1 MKKILVVSHG
11 AALGGSPISGL
22 NIGRH
27 IDKNQFEVIYAFGEE
42 REIFDIAKKEGFKV
56 FFVPKRS
63 YLTIWDY
70 AKIICREKIDIVH
83 LNTLTSYYKYPAMAA
98 WLCRKKI
105 VWFVRENPEEKRC
118 VRLGKYINA
127 LADRI
132 VTVSLDTAKKMF
144 YANHAKLCTIYNGI
158 DLKFKKIEG
167 RERLCEELGLS
178 AREKYILCVAS
189 LEERKGV
196 KDLVRA
202 FLSSLPKLQGY
213 KLLIVGEDRTKEQRY
228 FLELKELAKDSSEVI
243 FYGKSQ
249 KIQQLLSLSELFVL
263 PSYWEGMARVILE
276 AMACGLP
283 VVASDAGG
291 NREQVMD
298 GVNGFLFPPRDI
310 QALST
315 ALEKAILGGRT
326 QLLGENSREL
336 LEKNFDIKE
345 TTKKIENL
353 YKAL

>member
-1 MKKILVVSHG
+1 M
-11 AALGGSPISGL
+11 
-22 NIGRH
+22 
-27 IDKNQFEVIYAFGEE
+27 
-42 REIFDIAKKEGFKV
+42 
-56 FFVPKRS
+56 
-63 YLTIWDY
+63 
-70 AKIICREKIDIVH
+70 
-83 LNTLTSYYKYPAMAA
+83 
-98 WLCRKKI
+98 
-105 VWFVRENPEEKRC
+105 
-118 VRLGKYINA
+118 
-127 LADRI
+127 
-132 VTVSLDTAKKMF
+132 
-144 YANHAKLCTIYNGI
+144 
-158 DLKFKKIEG
+158 
-167 RERLCEELGLS
+167 
-178 AREKYILCVAS
+178 
-189 LEERKGV
+189 
-196 KDLVRA
+196 
-202 FLSSLPKLQGY
+202 PKLQGY